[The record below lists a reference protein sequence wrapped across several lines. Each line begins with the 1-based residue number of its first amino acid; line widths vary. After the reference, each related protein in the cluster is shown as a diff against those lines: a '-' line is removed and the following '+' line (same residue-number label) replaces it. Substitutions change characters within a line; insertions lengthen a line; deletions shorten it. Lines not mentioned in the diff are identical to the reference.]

1 MATAEEISAASRGRW
16 KGSMVNAGEIQTLI
30 QARKMP
36 AGIQWREP
44 SAEIMPE
51 PRAGERV
58 VFVAHFE
65 RGFGLRI
72 ITFSGISLIFTSS
85 SRTISRSIL

>member
-1 MATAEEISAASRGRW
+1 MAAAEDKAAASHGRW
-16 KGSMVNAGEIQTLI
+16 KGSTVNADEIQTLV
-30 QARKMP
+30 QARKMS

-44 SAEIMPE
+44 GREIVPE

-65 RGFGLRI
+65 RGFDLPI
-72 ITFSGISLIFTSS
+72 STFFRDFLDFH
-85 SRTISRSIL
+85 RL